1 MYNTGNFGEMR
12 LYLTD
17 KSMWTLQY
25 VQLLRFN
32 IPASLDFLI
41 KRLSKDTAAL
51 LCSLMIN
58 CMIKMRNQY
67 FVALLVS
74 FTYNL
79 KKCSIVGTYV
89 LLFKYQWKNTLFSP
103 SKYYAVLLLDIPPC
117 PVSHSPNQSG

>member
-1 MYNTGNFGEMR
+1 
-12 LYLTD
+12 
-17 KSMWTLQY
+17 MWTLQY

-79 KKCSIVGTYV
+79 KNVPLWEPMYYFSNINGKIPCSPPQSTMLYYCLISLLVQCPTLQINQDDARQVILV
-89 LLFKYQWKNTLFSP
+89 LIDSI
-103 SKYYAVLLLDIPPC
+103 ADHVM
-117 PVSHSPNQSG
+117 